1 MHSDSLHRR
10 LRPLIGKHFDYLD
23 EVWILIDI
31 LGDIDAVVLQRC
43 SECRP
48 RSVQRNAFGVPNRRA
63 GGTLTLP
70 ISAENEEE
78 FSQDLLLLLSAW
90 GACPPP
96 PETCPA
102 DLDGNDLVDFSDL
115 LALLSAW

>member
-78 FSQDLLLLLSAW
+78 FSQDLLLLLE
-90 GACPPP
+90 GRHP
-96 PETCPA
+96 
-102 DLDGNDLVDFSDL
+102 D
-115 LALLSAW
+115 